1 MQAVFEY
8 FDSGESG
15 ETFVL
20 YNSQKAKENETRSR
34 KQILTI
40 IKSFILK
47 LARLHRNF
55 DVYYLAYLFKV
66 SEGTVT
72 NTFLTWINF
81 M

>member
-1 MQAVFEY
+1 MQVVFEY
-8 FDSGESG
+8 FDSRESG
-15 ETFVL
+15 GNFVL
-20 YNSQKAKENETRSR
+20 YNSQKAKKNETRSR

-47 LARLHRNF
+47 LVRLHRNF